1 MEASKIITREE
12 LDNMDKIMRINLV
25 NSLSGYKSANLIGT
39 VSKDGK
45 ENVAVFSSVVH
56 LGSNPPL
63 FGFILRPNVV
73 PRNTYENIKE
83 SGYYTLNHIAR
94 NFIEDAHHT
103 SAKYPKE
110 ISEFDMTELTQV
122 YINDFGAPFV
132 KESPIKIAMKYVEE
146 YEIKVNNTIMLVG
159 EVEFVNLQ
167 AENIE
172 SDGFVN
178 LSEAGV
184 ATINGLDGYAIP
196 ELKTRF
202 NYQRPKNNKRNGEV
216 KKEGALAI

>member
-122 YINDFGAPFV
+122 YINNFGAPFV